1 RPSTRHFGR
10 TSWRWQRRI
19 RARRKSLTSLAMI
32 SRPHIPS
39 DTLGRSGSQH
49 RRSQVSHMPQIADV
63 EGIGPAFGAKLE
75 SAGVK
80 TTDALRGGARKSK
93 GRHDPAQ
100 ATGIREKLILDG
112 VNRVDLARIKGV
124 GSEYA
129 DLLEAAGVDSPAELA
144 QRVPAHLLT
153 KLQSTNK
160 SKHL

>member
-1 RPSTRHFGR
+1 
-10 TSWRWQRRI
+10 
-19 RARRKSLTSLAMI
+19 
-32 SRPHIPS
+32 
-39 DTLGRSGSQH
+39 
-49 RRSQVSHMPQIADV
+49 MPQIADV

-80 TTDALRGGARKSK
+80 TTDALLERAARPK
-93 GRHDPAQ
+93 GRHDLAQ
-100 ATGIREKLILDG
+100 ATGIRQKLILDW

-153 KLQSTNK
+153 KLQSTNE
-160 SKHL
+160 SKHLVRRVPTMSDVEHWITEAKAMPKIVEH